1 VTVQPDTDP
10 RTIEWARKPPAPLL
24 EALETLHGLFDHYRQ
39 TAVDT
44 NNGRLTK
51 VEWIAHAFIAYQ
63 TAYNVM
69 LRAFA
74 EEYAP

>member
-24 EALETLHGLFDHYRQ
+24 EALETLYLIWDGYEEQCREDPG
-39 TAVDT
+39 A
-44 NNGRLTK
+44 
-51 VEWIAHAFIAYQ
+51 IATERARVSYQ
-63 TAYNVM
+63 TAFNVV

>member
-1 VTVQPDTDP
+1 MIQPDTDP

-24 EALETLHGLFDHYRQ
+24 EALETLHQLWRGYGSDREQ
-39 TAVDT
+39 PWAQ
-44 NNGRLTK
+44 
-51 VEWIAHAFIAYQ
+51 VEWWEHAESSYQ

-69 LRAFA
+69 LRAMT